1 MKRTSLKSYALL
13 LLILLCI
20 LMKPATLSAAPPTDE
35 ERKQMRAIRVEG
47 VASPRIDGRL
57 DDAVWEQAEFLSD
70 FLQKE
75 PVEGGQPSDST
86 RVAIA
91 YDDDA
96 IYVGARMFT
105 DEPEA
110 IRQHVNRRD
119 DPGGAEQII
128 LSLDTYRDRRTSYDF
143 CVTSSGVRMDRYH
156 SEDIEHQTD
165 YSFDVV
171 WEAKAH
177 VDSLGWSAEM
187 RIPFSQLRFSDEPE
201 QVWGINW
208 NRWIPAKN
216 EDVFWVYVPRNETG
230 WSSYFGNLVGISNVA
245 SSSRIELLPYL
256 AGDATFVDR
265 NPQNPFDDEFE
276 GQIGGDLKMGLG
288 PNLTLDATINPDF
301 GQVEADPA
309 EVNLSAFETFF
320 EERRPFFV
328 EGSQLFEAF
337 GPSYY
342 YSRRIGAEPH
352 GDVDADFADAS
363 NATTIPAA
371 AKLTGRLQS
380 GLSVGGLLAVTA
392 REYASTFDIDTVGPS
407 HDSIVTARERH
418 EIEPPAAYGVLRL
431 QQELGDD
438 ASTVGLILTGL
449 GRDLDGGRLSTSLR
463 RHAYSGGLDW
473 NWRLNN
479 GQYELRGY
487 AGFSHIRGE
496 QAAILEAQESSARY
510 YQRPDAG
517 HVDIDPS
524 RTSMTGY
531 VGSLRINRQSGRHWL
546 WGGGIT
552 AETPDFEINDMGILS
567 TADDLSG
574 WGWIRYRETQPGKLF
589 RRYSAELHH
598 DIGFNF
604 GGVRQYTNLNL
615 NLEATWHN
623 YMTTYMWIGGD
634 APAYSDNMTRGGPL
648 MREYASVWTGAGVN
662 SNFAATT
669 RVSAEIDYSRNEG
682 KGWDYSLEGDFVT
695 RGDRWSFSISPEYG
709 QSNFSRQYIT
719 QLDGGPDATFGK
731 RYIFSWIRRS
741 ELAARLR
748 LNYFFTPDL
757 SLEVYAEPFAASGRY
772 YDHGELR
779 AARTAD
785 LRTYGVEEG
794 TTIEPTDDGY
804 RVTDGDE
811 TFAFRNADFG
821 YLSFRSNVVLR
832 WEFRPGST
840 LFFVWQQNRE
850 GSDDPGRLVRPG
862 LLFDTFSAAGR
873 DFLAVKISYWV
884 PVS

>member
-1 MKRTSLKSYALL
+1 MTLTPLKSHTLL
-13 LLILLCI
+13 LWLLPI
-20 LMKPATLSAAPPTDE
+20 VFANFALVMAEPPTDE
-35 ERKQMRAIRVEG
+35 QRKQMRAFRIEG
-47 VASPRIDGRL
+47 VPSPHVDGHL
-57 DDAVWEQAEFLSD
+57 DDAVWEQAEFVSD
-70 FLQKE
+70 FSQKE
-75 PVEGGQPSDST
+75 PVEGGRPSDST

-105 DEPEA
+105 NDPSA

-156 SEDIEHQTD
+156 PEDIEHQTD
-165 YSFDVV
+165 YSFNVV
-171 WEAKAH
+171 WEGKAH

-187 RIPFSQLRFSDEPE
+187 QIPFSQLRFSDQEE

-216 EDVFWVYVPRNETG
+216 EDVFWVYVPRDETG
-230 WSSYFGNLVGISNVA
+230 WSSYFGNLVGIHNVA

-256 AGDATFVDR
+256 AGNATIVDR
-265 NPQNPFDDEFE
+265 HPQNPFDDDID
-276 GQIGGDLKMGLG
+276 GQLGGDLKMGLG

-328 EGSQLFEAF
+328 EGGQLFEAF

-342 YSRRIGAEPH
+342 YSRRIGGEPH
-352 GDVDADFADAS
+352 GNVRADFVDAPS
-363 NATTIPAA
+363 ATTIPAA

-380 GLSVGGLLAVTA
+380 GLSIGGLLAVTG
-392 REYASTFDIDTVGPS
+392 REYASTVDVDTIGQS
-407 HDSIVTARERH
+407 HDSIVTVRQRH
-418 EIEPPAAYGVLRL
+418 EVEPPTAYGVLRL

-449 GRDLDGGRLSTSLR
+449 GRDLNGGPLSGSLR

-473 NWRLNN
+473 NWRLSD

-487 AGFSHIRGE
+487 AGFSHIRGD
-496 QAAILEAQESSARY
+496 QAAITEVQESSARY

-517 HVDIDPS
+517 HVEIDPS
-524 RTSMTGY
+524 RTTMTGY

-567 TADDLSG
+567 TADDLAG
-574 WGWIRYRETQPGKLF
+574 WAWIRYRETQPGDLF
-589 RRYSAELHH
+589 RRYSIELGH

-623 YMTTYMWIGGD
+623 YMTTYMWVGGD
-634 APAYSDNMTRGGPL
+634 APAYSDYMTRGGPL
-648 MREYASVWTGAGVN
+648 MREYASFWTGVGVS
-662 SNFAATT
+662 SNYSAAT
-669 RVSAEIDYSRNEG
+669 RVSAEINYSRNEG
-682 KGWDYSLEGDFVT
+682 KGWDYSLEGQFVT

-719 QLDGGPDATFGK
+719 QLDGGFEETFGK

-741 ELAARLR
+741 ELVGRLR
-748 LNYFFTPDL
+748 LDYFFTPDL

-794 TTIEPTDDGY
+794 TTIEPTDEGY
-804 RVTDGDE
+804 RVTDGDDAFE
-811 TFAFRNADFG
+811 FRNADFG

-840 LFFVWQQNRE
+840 LFLVWQQNRE
-850 GSDDPGRLVRPG
+850 GSDEPGRLVRPRS
-862 LLFDTFSAAGR
+862 LFDTFSADGR